1 MKLLLV
7 FLLALTLSA
16 CADNTL
22 KDIGYSDDEIKV
34 IESLSD
40 DSINI
45 IEKEP
50 YDSELMDLINDPTFD
65 EAKLDE
71 YLALDGLDADDR
83 LMIVNKGYYSDTY
96 DATTLALMKTSY
108 YIHDRLDRYLAYI
121 DSVGET
127 DLRSVVEHVNCDRDH
142 EVYTDTMVS
151 DTSKGDLMIAN
162 KYYTIEDYVPE
173 DLVHIDSYYGLDA
186 YLDRD
191 TYEAYTAMA
200 DQMMSEGIDVWITS
214 AYRSYDSQVNIY
226 NRYLAID
233 PQEVVDTYSARPGF
247 SDHQTG
253 RVVDLIEPGGDLGSF
268 EYTDAKAWLD
278 EHAYEYGFILRY
290 PEDKEDITGY
300 MYESWHYRYVGKEV
314 AKYIHDTGITFDE
327 YYAYFIGS

>member
-83 LMIVNKGYYSDTY
+83 LMIVNKGYYNDTY

-191 TYEAYTAMA
+191 TYEAYTKMA

>member
-191 TYEAYTAMA
+191 TYEAYTKMA

>member
-16 CADNTL
+16 CANNTL

-226 NRYLAID
+226 NRYLATD